1 MRKMR
6 HNVKIIKENNSNL
19 SNRERGKV
27 TGNGVGGDEE
37 GRSVRRSVDRGER
50 ERDKCK
56 GCSSSTI

>member
-37 GRSVRRSVDRGER
+37 GRSVRRSVD
-50 ERDKCK
+50 
-56 GCSSSTI
+56 